1 MHDTHEMSDARLGLL
16 LMSAVAFIAFGW
28 LVIITTAVTVPL

>member
-1 MHDTHEMSDARLGLL
+1 MHESLSDFQLGLL

-28 LVIITTAVTVPL
+28 LVIVTTAVTVPL

>member
-1 MHDTHEMSDARLGLL
+1 MTHESLSDFQLGLL
-16 LMSAVAFIAFGW
+16 LCGSVAFIAFGW

>member
-1 MHDTHEMSDARLGLL
+1 MHHTHEMSDARLGLL

-28 LVIITTAVTVPL
+28 AIIITADIVVPL